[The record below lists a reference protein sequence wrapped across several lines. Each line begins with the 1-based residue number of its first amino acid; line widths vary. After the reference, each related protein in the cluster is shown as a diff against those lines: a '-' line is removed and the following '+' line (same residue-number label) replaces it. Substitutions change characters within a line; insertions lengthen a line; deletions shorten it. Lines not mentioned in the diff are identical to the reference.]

1 MYGKEL
7 SDRKKM
13 ILKTI
18 IEAHITDGDPVGSR
32 YILENTALTCSS
44 ATIRNEMAELEA
56 LGYLEQPHTSA
67 GRVPSVTGYRFYVDY
82 LMNKYAMTQYEIS
95 QINGILKSKLLEV
108 DSILELA
115 SKVASNLTNYTGI
128 ALKPSRSLLTVTR
141 YEVVCIDERNFILIM
156 MLSSTEVKSH
166 RFASAGGFNPDMA
179 ERISLALNNN
189 LTNITG
195 DEITLASMMKT
206 ESDAGDDCQADV
218 DAIVRYICKALGEG
232 NTTNVRLSGL
242 NHFLDYPEYSDSRK
256 LRALLGKIESGG
268 DDLSKLIDDGEEAK
282 VYIGSESTIEEMGN
296 SALVF
301 KPLKI
306 NGKTVGAIGVI
317 GPVRMDYGRVLAT
330 IDSLTGN
337 ISDIMSGSRDMG
349 NGRILPDPSSH
360 GDESKNEGN

>member
-18 IEAHITDGDPVGSR
+18 IEAHITEGDPVGSK
-32 YILENTALTCSS
+32 YILENTSLTCSS

-67 GRVPSVTGYRFYVDY
+67 GRIPSDSGYRFYVDY
-82 LMNKYAMTQYEIS
+82 LKNRYAMTQYEIA
-95 QINGILKSKLLEV
+95 QINGVLKNKLLEV

-115 SKVASNLTNYTGI
+115 SRVASNLTNYTGI
-128 ALKPSRSLLTVTR
+128 ALKPSRSVMTVTR
-141 YEVVCIDERNFILIM
+141 YEVVCIDERSFILIM

-166 RFASAGGFNPDMA
+166 RFSSVGTFTPDMA
-179 ERISLALNNN
+179 ERISLALNKN
-189 LTNITG
+189 LTNVTS
-195 DEITLASMMKT
+195 DEITLAAMMKT
-206 ESDAGDDCQADV
+206 ESDAGDDCLADV
-218 DAIVRYICKALGEG
+218 NVIVRYICKALGEG
-232 NTTNVRLSGL
+232 NATNVRLSGL
-242 NHFLDYPEYSDSRK
+242 NHFLEYPEYSDSEK
-256 LRALLGKIESGG
+256 LRALLGRIESGG
-268 DDLSKLIDDGEEAK
+268 DDLSRLMDEGGEEAK

-301 KPLKI
+301 KPIKI

-317 GPVRMDYGRVLAT
+317 GPVRMDYGKVLAT

-337 ISDIMSGSRDMG
+337 ISDIMSG
-349 NGRILPDPSSH
+349 GREDGTKALPDAH
-360 GDESKNEGN
+360 GSDESNNN